1 VLRVLSSTTLYLLYV
16 VKISNSGGNTGSI
29 QYTITKSHITHH
41 SSQHIIINKQQVLSH
56 SRKMEI
62 ISTTK
67 VCGGTLRRIKHASSS
82 TKTEMTFAVF
92 TPPTKLP
99 PKDGFPALFWLSGLT
114 CNDQN
119 FAQKASPAFVA
130 AANEGLAIVMP
141 DTSPRGAGAPGE
153 DDRYRC
159 LVPKPS

>member
-1 VLRVLSSTTLYLLYV
+1 
-16 VKISNSGGNTGSI
+16 
-29 QYTITKSHITHH
+29 
-41 SSQHIIINKQQVLSH
+41 
-56 SRKMEI
+56 MEI

-141 DTSPRGAGAPGE
+141 DTSPRGAGVPGE
-153 DDRYRC
+153 DDRCGASTLKCPLLNRSRRRGKKN
-159 LVPKPS
+159 LRVPL